1 MTCDAIIRRISATV
15 IFSIILAIPVSSALA
30 QSAGTITGT
39 VRDSQG
45 NAVAGAQ
52 VTAESAALSVRQTAT
67 TTEDG
72 IFVTPQLPP
81 GTYVIRVEK
90 SGFKTLEKNNVVLST
105 SDKLNVGDFT
115 LEVGAV
121 TEAIQIQADAG
132 QLQIKTESGERSDLI
147 TNKQIKDIAL
157 NGRNILDLTRI
168 IPGIANVS
176 QTAQSTVTN
185 AGGTFNVNGTRSNM
199 HEITVDGA
207 TNLNLGN
214 NTGLLVTLNP
224 DAVSE
229 IKVLTSNYQA
239 EYGKAGGGFV
249 QLTTKSGTNEF
260 HGTGRY
266 FRRHDSMNANNFFN
280 NANNRPRNIYRY
292 NFYGYDIG
300 GPVYLP
306 RFGEGGP
313 AVWDGRK
320 KLFFFWSQEFYR
332 QLIPEAARTI
342 RVPTSAE
349 RSGDFSQ
356 TVDGANAKIFI
367 KDPLLS
373 GNCNANDQTACFRDQ
388 GIVNKIP
395 ASRFYSNGQ
404 AILNLYPSANVT
416 GRNDFNYQSQR
427 SSEYPRR
434 EDILRVDYQITDRT
448 RLSGRFIRNQDEQ
461 LFSYGTTTASF
472 NWPLTFTARRNGPG
486 YSLGFTLTHS
496 FSPTLINEFTWAP
509 SKGGV
514 NIAMVDNAATRSFN
528 NITTPLLFPN
538 ANPDDV
544 IPNFNY
550 GGIAGQTFPT
560 TVFNGSPFDQKFK
573 IHNITDNVTKV
584 WGAHTIK
591 TGFYFQR
598 ASNRRTSF
606 TPVQANI
613 NFANDTANQ
622 LNTGHPFANALLG
635 IFTTYEQASVK
646 LNNDFV
652 YNNIEGYVQDTW
664 KASSR
669 LTLDYGLRL
678 SYYQPIYDKEGQLG
692 FFNPSLFDPAK
703 APRIYTA
710 VCLNNTGP
718 CPTGTAARRAVDPA
732 LIVPGFVPAD
742 GNTRPASLVGF
753 LVPNSGDLTNGIGRA
768 VNGYPKGGF
777 ESDAVL
783 WGPRLGFAYDIAGN
797 QKTVVRG
804 GFGIN
809 YDRIYTD
816 VIADAIA
823 NPPNVIQP
831 TIIYQRL
838 EEIPSLLGTGTLAIP
853 TVWGVDPSG
862 KLPTVYTYSLGV
874 QRNLGWSTVLDV
886 AYVGTQGRHLV
897 RQVNLNSLRYNTTF
911 SQAAQDPALY
921 AGATVPPVQ
930 PQLPLAY
937 SQVGLNF
944 TGQNALPANFLRPYR
959 GYGDIN
965 FRAFDASSN
974 YNALQVS
981 VNRRFAA
988 GLAFGLA
995 YTWSRT
1001 MTTSNSGT
1009 EYTHPF
1015 NTRAYD
1021 YKVADFDRTQMLV
1034 INYVYDVPGIA
1045 KKLGDNWLARG
1056 VFNNWQIS
1064 GISQFVTGTPL
1075 EIGLTI
1081 AGVDAGQRIVGAYS
1095 GGNLSGQQPRPLG
1108 KSDPEIDNNGTVLNP
1123 GAFGAPPIGFAG
1135 PYGRTYLRNPSWNNH
1150 DISIFKNFPIGESTR
1165 YLQLRF
1171 EFFNAFNHAQFT
1183 GINTTT
1189 NLAVPTGTKNAAGD
1203 QVFITGANI
1212 FLNASDTASNY
1223 SSVIISN
1230 NIRGQRVADPTRPL
1244 GTFFGE
1250 LNATREPRVI
1260 QLAVKF
1266 YF

>member
-1 MTCDAIIRRISATV
+1 MKNRIIGTLSLSLV
-15 IFSIILAIPVSSALA
+15 LSIHCLA
-30 QSAGTITGT
+30 QSAGSITGT
-39 VRDSQG
+39 VKDSQG
-45 NAVAGAQ
+45 SAIAGAS
-52 VTAESAALSVRQTAT
+52 VTVESAATSVRQTAT
-67 TTEDG
+67 TNPDG
-72 IFVTPQLPP
+72 IFISPQLPP
-81 GTYVIRVEK
+81 GIYVIRVEK
-90 SGFKTLEKNNVVLST
+90 SGFKSIEKSNVVLST
-105 SDKLNVGDFT
+105 ADKLNVGDFI
-115 LEVGAV
+115 LEVGTV
-121 TEAIQIQADAG
+121 TEAIQVQADAG
-132 QLQIKTESGERSDLI
+132 QLQIKSESGERSDLI
-147 TNKQIKDIAL
+147 TNEQIKNIAL
-157 NGRNILDLTRI
+157 NGRNILDLTRT
-168 IPGIANVS
+168 IPGITNVS

-266 FRRHDSMNANNFFN
+266 FRRHDSMNANSYFN
-280 NANNRPRNIYRY
+280 NANLRPRPIYRY

-300 GPVYLP
+300 GPVFLP

-332 QLIPEAARTI
+332 QLIPENARTI
-342 RVPTSAE
+342 RVPTLAE
-349 RSGDFSQ
+349 RSGDFSN
-356 TVDGANAKIFI
+356 TLDGTGARIFI
-367 KDPLLS
+367 RDPLLT
-373 GNCNANDQTACFRDQ
+373 GNCNATDQTACFRD
-388 GIVNKIP
+388 GGVVNKIP

-404 AILNLYPSANVT
+404 AILNLYPAPNVA
-416 GRNDFNYQSQR
+416 GRNDFNYSSQR

-434 EDILRVDYQITDRT
+434 EDILRVDYQISDNT
-448 RLSGRFIRNQDEQ
+448 RLSGRFIRNSDEQ
-461 LFSYGTTTASF
+461 RFSYGTTTASF

-486 YSLGFTLTHS
+486 YTFGFTLTHS
-496 FSPTLINEFTWAP
+496 FSPTLINEFNYSP

-514 NIAMVDNAATRSFN
+514 NIAMTDDAGTRTIN

-538 ANPDDV
+538 ADPNGT

-550 GGIAGQTFPT
+550 GGIAGQTFPQT
-560 TVFNGSPFDQKFK
+560 IFNGSPFDQTFS
-573 IHNITDNVTKV
+573 IQNITDNLTKV
-584 WGAHTIK
+584 WRSHTIK

-613 NFANDTANQ
+613 NFNNDGTNPS
-622 LNTGHPFANALLG
+622 NTGHPFSNALLG
-635 IFTTYEQASVK
+635 IFNTYEQANVR

-664 KASSR
+664 KVSRR

-678 SYYQPIYDKEGQLG
+678 SYYQPIYDREEQLG
-692 FFNPSLFDPAK
+692 FFNPALFDPAK
-703 APRIYTA
+703 AVRIYNA
-710 VCLNNTGP
+710 ACVNNVAP
-718 CPTGTAARRAVDPA
+718 CTSVATRRAVDPA
-732 LIVPGFVPAD
+732 LQVPGFVPTLA
-742 GNTRPASLVGF
+742 NTLPNSLIG
-753 LVPNSGDLTNGIGRA
+753 LIVPNSGDLANGIGRA

-777 ESDAVL
+777 ESDTVL
-783 WGPRLGFAYDIAGN
+783 WGPRFGFAYDVRGD

-804 GFGIN
+804 GVGIT

-823 NPPNVIQP
+823 NPPNVLQP
-831 TIIYQRL
+831 TLFYGRL
-838 EEIPSLLGTGTLAIP
+838 DDIPSLRGSGTLAVP
-853 TVWGVDPSG
+853 TVWGVDTSG

-886 AYVGTQGRHLV
+886 AYVGTLARHLV
-897 RQVNLNSLRYNTTF
+897 RQTNLNSLAYGTTF
-911 SQAAQDPALY
+911 SRGAQDPTRY
-921 AGATVPPVQ
+921 AGATVPAVQ
-930 PQLPLAY
+930 PSLPLVY
-937 SQVGLNF
+937 SQAGLSF
-944 TGQNALPANFLRPYR
+944 TGENALALNYLRPYR
-959 GYGDIN
+959 GYADIN
-965 FRAFDASSN
+965 FRSFDASSN

-981 VNRRFAA
+981 VNRRFAER
-988 GLAFGLA
+988 LAFGLA

-1001 MTTSNSGT
+1001 QTTSNAGN
-1009 EYTHPF
+1009 EYAHPF

-1021 YKVADFDRTQMLV
+1021 YKVADFDRTHMLV
-1034 INYVYDVPGIA
+1034 VNYVYDVPGVA
-1045 KKLGDNWLARG
+1045 RYLGNNWLARG
-1056 VFNNWQIS
+1056 VFDNWQLS

-1075 EIGLTI
+1075 EVSLTI
-1081 AGVDAGQRIVGAYS
+1081 AGVDAGQRLVGANT
-1095 GGNLSGQQPRPLG
+1095 GGNLSGQQPRPLPRG
-1108 KSDPEIDNNGTVLNP
+1108 DAANGAGDLEIDPN
-1123 GAFGAPPIGFAG
+1123 AFGAPPVGFAG

-1150 DISIFKNFPIGESTR
+1150 DISIFKNFPLGGDNAR

-1171 EFFNAFNHAQFT
+1171 EFFNVFNHAQFS
-1183 GINTTT
+1183 GINVTS
-1189 NLAVPTGTKNAAGD
+1189 NLAVPNGTDPAGNQQFLTGGLIFNNNVAG
-1203 QVFITGANI
+1203 
-1212 FLNASDTASNY
+1212 TASNY
-1223 SSVIISN
+1223 SSVILSN
-1230 NIRGQRVADPTRPL
+1230 NVRGQRVLDGTRPL

-1250 LNATREPRVI
+1250 FNATREPRVI
-1260 QLAVKF
+1260 QLAVKL